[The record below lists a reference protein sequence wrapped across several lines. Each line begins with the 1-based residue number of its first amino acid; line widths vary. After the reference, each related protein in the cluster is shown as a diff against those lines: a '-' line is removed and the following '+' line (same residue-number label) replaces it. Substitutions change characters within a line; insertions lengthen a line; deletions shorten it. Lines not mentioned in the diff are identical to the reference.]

1 MQKELENN
9 LEIVNSSIELACD
22 SSGINSKDILL
33 IAVSKRKSLDHIKSV
48 IKIGVTNFGE
58 NYSQELKEKSEEL
71 ALENIF
77 WHFIGPIQSNKIKI
91 IAKHAHWVHSLD
103 RESVVV
109 KLNDQCGVL
118 NKTINGLI
126 QINISNESSKSGIA
140 PAEMEN
146 FAKLIENSKSINLKG
161 IMVLPKLTDDIEE
174 TKSMMRLS
182 KDLHDKLVKLYPHAS
197 YLSMG
202 TTSDF
207 QMAIE
212 CGSNMLRIGELIFGK
227 RL

>member
-58 NYSQELKEKSEEL
+58 NYSQELQEKSEEL

-140 PAEMEN
+140 PDEMEN
-146 FAKLIENSKSINLKG
+146 FAKLVEDSKSINLRG

-207 QMAIE
+207 QMAIK

>member
-1 MQKELENN
+1 
-9 LEIVNSSIELACD
+9 
-22 SSGINSKDILL
+22 
-33 IAVSKRKSLDHIKSV
+33 
-48 IKIGVTNFGE
+48 
-58 NYSQELKEKSEEL
+58 
-71 ALENIF
+71 
-77 WHFIGPIQSNKIKI
+77 
-91 IAKHAHWVHSLD
+91 
-103 RESVVV
+103 V

-146 FAKLIENSKSINLKG
+146 FAKLVENSKSINLKG

-207 QMAIE
+207 QMAINVDQI
-212 CGSNMLRIGELIFGK
+212 CLGLANLFLGK
-227 RL
+227 GYEKNSILWWWEYCSS

>member
-1 MQKELENN
+1 MQEELENN
-9 LEIVNSSIELACD
+9 LEIVNSSIELACN

-58 NYSQELKEKSEEL
+58 NYSQELQEKSEEL
-71 ALENIF
+71 AHENIF

-146 FAKLIENSKSINLKG
+146 FAKLVENSKSINLKG

>member
-71 ALENIF
+71 AHENIF

-146 FAKLIENSKSINLKG
+146 FAKLVEDSKSINLRG

>member
-58 NYSQELKEKSEEL
+58 NYSQELQEKSEEL

>member
-33 IAVSKRKSLDHIKSV
+33 IAVSKRKSLDHIRSV

-58 NYSQELKEKSEEL
+58 NYSQELQEKSEEL
-71 ALENIF
+71 AHENIF

-146 FAKLIENSKSINLKG
+146 FAKLVENSKSINLKG

>member
-1 MQKELENN
+1 MQEELENN
-9 LEIVNSSIELACD
+9 LGIVNSSIELACD

-33 IAVSKRKSLDHIKSV
+33 IAVSKRKSLDHIRSV

-58 NYSQELKEKSEEL
+58 NYSQELQEKSEEL
-71 ALENIF
+71 AHENIF

-146 FAKLIENSKSINLKG
+146 FAKLVEDSKSINLRG

>member
-58 NYSQELKEKSEEL
+58 NYSQELQEKSEEL

-146 FAKLIENSKSINLKG
+146 FAKLVENSKSINLKG

-212 CGSNMLRIGELIFGK
+212 CGSNMLRIGDLIFGK

>member
-9 LEIVNSSIELACD
+9 LEIVNSSIELACN

-58 NYSQELKEKSEEL
+58 NYSQELQEKSEEL

-77 WHFIGPIQSNKIKI
+77 RHFIGPIQSNKIKI

>member
-58 NYSQELKEKSEEL
+58 NYSQELQENSEEL
-71 ALENIF
+71 AHENIF

-146 FAKLIENSKSINLKG
+146 FAKLVEDSKSINLKG

>member
-58 NYSQELKEKSEEL
+58 NYSQELQEKSEEL
-71 ALENIF
+71 AHENIF

-146 FAKLIENSKSINLKG
+146 FAKLVENSKSINLKG

>member
-1 MQKELENN
+1 MQKELEIN

-58 NYSQELKEKSEEL
+58 NYSQELQEKSEEL
-71 ALENIF
+71 AHENIF

-146 FAKLIENSKSINLKG
+146 FAKLVENSKSINLKG
-161 IMVLPKLTDDIEE
+161 IMVLPKLTDDFEE

-207 QMAIE
+207 QMAIKS
-212 CGSNMLRIGELIFGK
+212 GSNMLRIGELIFGK

>member
-48 IKIGVTNFGE
+48 IKIGITNFGE

-146 FAKLIENSKSINLKG
+146 FAKLVENSKSINLKG

>member
-9 LEIVNSSIELACD
+9 LKIVNSSIKLACD
-22 SSGINSKDILL
+22 SSRINSKDILL
-33 IAVSKRKSLDHIKSV
+33 IAVSKKKSLDHIKSV
-48 IKIGVTNFGE
+48 IKIGVTDFGE
-58 NYSQELKEKSEEL
+58 NYSQELQEKSEAL

-103 RESVVV
+103 RESVVI
-109 KLNDQCGVL
+109 KLNGQCDVL

-146 FAKLIENSKSINLKG
+146 FAKLIEASKSINLRG

-182 KDLHDKLVKLYPHAS
+182 KDLHDKLVKIYPHAS

-207 QMAIE
+207 KTAIE